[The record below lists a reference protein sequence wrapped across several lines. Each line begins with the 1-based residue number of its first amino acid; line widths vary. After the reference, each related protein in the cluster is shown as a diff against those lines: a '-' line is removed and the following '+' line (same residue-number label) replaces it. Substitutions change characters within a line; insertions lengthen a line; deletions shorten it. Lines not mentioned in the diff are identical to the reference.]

1 MEQLGVSLHLRL
13 DKSWCGTHA
22 WLRAC
27 TDRGE
32 RVNRTADTFMPT
44 IITAARLVTPVEWI
58 EAPVVVVDDGS
69 ITALRSRSEGEI
81 PAGPVLN
88 FPDLILAPGFID
100 IHIHGGAGRDAME
113 ADESALEQIERQ
125 LVKHGVTAY
134 LPTTVTAPQEKILKA
149 LEGLGRSITTANKN
163 DRRAAPLGIHL
174 EGPFISH
181 EKRGVHPPENL
192 LPSSPQALDRF
203 WQASAGSIRMM
214 TIAPELPGAAE
225 TIRYAR
231 SLGVRSSLGHSNA
244 TYQEAQSGIS
254 AGADHAT
261 HTFNAMRALD
271 HREPGI
277 LGAVLENDDLTADI
291 IADGIH
297 VHPSILKLFLRAKGA
312 DRAILITDAISATGM
327 PDGIYNLGG
336 LEVQVSNGR
345 CEYQGKLAGSV
356 LTLDR
361 AIRNVMS
368 FAGWQLQQAIKLAT
382 YNPAERLGVSNQR
395 GLLAPGRRADLV
407 VLTPEGNVVHTI
419 IGGEIAN

>member
-1 MEQLGVSLHLRL
+1 MTTV
-13 DKSWCGTHA
+13 
-22 WLRAC
+22 
-27 TDRGE
+27 
-32 RVNRTADTFMPT
+32 
-44 IITAARLVTPVEWI
+44 ITASRLITPIEWI
-58 EAPVVVVDDGS
+58 ESPIVIVEDGH
-69 ITALRSRSEGEI
+69 ITALRSRNDVEI
-81 PAGPVLN
+81 PAGRLLN

-113 ADESALEQIERQ
+113 ADESALAQIERQ

-134 LPTTVTAPQEKILKA
+134 LPTTVTASQEKILKA
-149 LEGLGRSITTANKN
+149 LSGLGKLIGTANEN
-163 DRRAAPLGIHL
+163 PGRAVPLGIHL

-181 EKRGVHPPENL
+181 EKRGVHPPQDL
-192 LPSSPQALDRF
+192 LPPSPQALDRF
-203 WQASAGSIRMM
+203 WQASAGNIRMM
-214 TIAPELPGAAE
+214 TIAPELPGAVE

-231 SLGVRSSLGHSNA
+231 SLGVHSSLGHSNA

-271 HREPGI
+271 HRDPGI
-277 LGAVLENDDLTADI
+277 LGAVLENNELTADI

-297 VHPSILKLFLRAKGA
+297 VHPSVLELFLRAKGA

-327 PDGIYNLGG
+327 PDGVYSLGG
-336 LEVQVSNGR
+336 LEVRVSNGR

-368 FAGWQLQQAIKLAT
+368 FAGWQLQQAVKLAT
-382 YNPAERLGVSNQR
+382 LNPAHRLGISDQR
-395 GLLAPGRRADLV
+395 GLLASGRRADLV
-407 VLTPEGNVVHTI
+407 VLTPEGQVAHTI

>member
-1 MEQLGVSLHLRL
+1 
-13 DKSWCGTHA
+13 
-22 WLRAC
+22 
-27 TDRGE
+27 
-32 RVNRTADTFMPT
+32 MPT

-58 EAPVVVVDDGS
+58 ESPVVVVEDGR
-69 ITALRSRSEGEI
+69 ITALWSRNSAEI
-81 PAGPVLN
+81 PAGRLLN
-88 FPDLILAPGFID
+88 FPDLVLAPGFID

-113 ADESALEQIERQ
+113 ADESALAQIERQ
-125 LVKHGVTAY
+125 LVQHGVTAY
-134 LPTTVTAPQEKILKA
+134 LPTTVTAPQEKILEA
-149 LEGLGRSITTANKN
+149 LDGLGKSIATANKQPG
-163 DRRAAPLGIHL
+163 RAAPLGIHL

-181 EKRGVHPPENL
+181 EKRGVHPPQDL
-192 LPSSPQALDRF
+192 LAPSPQALDRF
-203 WQASAGSIRMM
+203 WQASAGTIRMM

-225 TIRYAR
+225 TIRRAR
-231 SLGVRSSLGHSNA
+231 TLGVHSSLGHSNA
-244 TYQEAQSGIS
+244 TYEQAQSGIS

-271 HREPGI
+271 RRDPGI
-277 LGAVLENDDLTADI
+277 LGAVLDNDELTADI

-297 VHPSILKLFLRAKGA
+297 VHPSVINVFLRIKGQ

-327 PDGIYNLGG
+327 PDGIYSLGG

-361 AIRNVMS
+361 AIRNVMT
-368 FAGWQLQQAIKLAT
+368 FAGWQLQQAVRLAT
-382 YNPAERLGVSNQR
+382 LNPAQRLGISDQR

-407 VLTPEGNVVHTI
+407 VLTPGGEVVQTI